1 MKTTPSDNNKAYWM
15 ANISLLSKLLVVW
28 FVVSFGCGII
38 LVDWLDQF
46 SLFGFKLG
54 FWFAQQGAIYVFV
67 ALIFIYTW
75 RMKVIDRQF
84 GVSDD
89 ENETWAPKCWHI
101 FLLGYPL
108 PFILVSPSGHVP
120 ALPKIFTLPAAVLTP
135 WSMVWLPQLTGWA
148 PHHLSLWQELFLLL
162 AEMALS
168 ISLVGPVVMSYWP
181 CY

>member
-1 MKTTPSDNNKAYWM
+1 MTTPSDNNKAYWM
-15 ANISLLSKLLVVW
+15 ANISLVSKLLVVW

-67 ALIFIYTW
+67 ALIFIYAW

-89 ENETWAPKCWHI
+89 EDET
-101 FLLGYPL
+101 
-108 PFILVSPSGHVP
+108 
-120 ALPKIFTLPAAVLTP
+120 
-135 WSMVWLPQLTGWA
+135 
-148 PHHLSLWQELFLLL
+148 
-162 AEMALS
+162 
-168 ISLVGPVVMSYWP
+168 
-181 CY
+181 